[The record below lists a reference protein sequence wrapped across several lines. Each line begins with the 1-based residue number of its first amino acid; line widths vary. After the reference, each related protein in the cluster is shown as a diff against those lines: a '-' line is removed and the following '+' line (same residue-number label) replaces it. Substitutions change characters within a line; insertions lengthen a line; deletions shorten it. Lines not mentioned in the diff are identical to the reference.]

1 MKISIANNA
10 VKEVQKK
17 CHGGEGQILFRE
29 VFNRRDFESN
39 LQHLHETI
47 IYPNSTIGY
56 HLHEGNEE
64 IYYIIEGE
72 GIMTVNGEERKVSR
86 GDAIITHSGSK
97 HGLRNNSDKSI
108 KILVFQCNYRNI
120 NDKI

>member
-1 MKISIANNA
+1 MKISVTNNA
-10 VKEVQKK
+10 VREVQKK

-29 VFNRRDFESN
+29 VFNRGDFESN
-39 LQHLHETI
+39 LQHLHETV

-56 HLHEGNEE
+56 HLHKRNEE

-72 GIMTVNGEERKVSR
+72 GVMTVDGEEKIVAR

-97 HGLRNNSDKSI
+97 HSLRNNSDKSI
-108 KILVFQCNYRNI
+108 KILVFQCNYKDK